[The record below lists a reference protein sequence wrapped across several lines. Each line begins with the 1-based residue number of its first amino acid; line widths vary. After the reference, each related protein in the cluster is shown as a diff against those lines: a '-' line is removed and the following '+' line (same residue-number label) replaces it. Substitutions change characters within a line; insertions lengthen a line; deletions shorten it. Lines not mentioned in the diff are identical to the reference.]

1 MILTIIIIIALLLA
15 YRSGMRRGLVA
26 IVVRTIG
33 FLVVAGLGIFLAP
46 SVGQMLSNIFP
57 TTVSQVFYQML
68 AFWVIAILGGIGLR
82 IITNAASL
90 TTKKVPVISQ
100 VDGFLGGMVALLL
113 MYGVLFFG
121 LLLVSAWPSEST
133 QVLLDNSSVAQF
145 ILNKT
150 PLISEQVYNNWLNGS
165 QTTIFG

>member
-68 AFWVIAILGGIGLR
+68 AF
-82 IITNAASL
+82 
-90 TTKKVPVISQ
+90 
-100 VDGFLGGMVALLL
+100 
-113 MYGVLFFG
+113 FF
-121 LLLVSAWPSEST
+121 
-133 QVLLDNSSVAQF
+133 
-145 ILNKT
+145 
-150 PLISEQVYNNWLNGS
+150 
-165 QTTIFG
+165 